1 MRNLPAALI
10 LLRGELMN
18 YVEPIRDPH
27 ILRLIANDLKAKR
40 KRDYLIFLCAI
51 YFGRRIMDT
60 LSFKAKD
67 VKDKD
72 FIHIRESKTGKKIL
86 LPISKWLKAELND
99 YVKDMEPD
107 EYIFKSTQKKYKP
120 IDRTTYYKI
129 LKNVAKKYGVEHIGC
144 HSLRKTFGYHY
155 YKKTGDVVT
164 LMEIFGHTHPSVTL
178 RYIGINQENINESM
192 RNFRIF

>member
-1 MRNLPAALI
+1 
-10 LLRGELMN
+10 MN
-18 YVEPIRDPH
+18 YVEPLRDPH
-27 ILRLIANDLKAKR
+27 ILKLIANDLKATR
-40 KRDYLIFLCAI
+40 ERDYLIFLCAI
-51 YFGRRIMDT
+51 YFGRRIMDILT
-60 LSFKAKD
+60 LKVCD

-72 FIHIRESKTGKKIL
+72 FIHVRESKTGKKIL

-99 YVKDMEPD
+99 YVKDMGPD

-129 LKNVAKKYGVEHIGC
+129 LKNVAKKYSIEHIGC

-178 RYIGINQENINESM
+178 RYIGINQETINESM

>member
-1 MRNLPAALI
+1 
-10 LLRGELMN
+10 MN

-27 ILRLIANDLKAKR
+27 ILKLMANDLKAR
-40 KRDYLIFLCAI
+40 SMRDYLIFICGI
-51 YFGRRIMDT
+51 YLGRRITDT
-60 LSFKAKD
+60 LVFKVKD
-67 VKDKD
+67 LKDKD
-72 FIHIRESKTGKKIL
+72 YIYVRESKTGKKIL
-86 LPISKWLKAELND
+86 LPISKWLKDELNE
-99 YVKDMEPD
+99 YIKDMEPD

-129 LKNVAKKYGVEHIGC
+129 LKGVAKKYGIEHIGC

-155 YKKTGDVVT
+155 YKRTGDVVT

-178 RYIGINQENINESM
+178 RYIGINQEIINETM